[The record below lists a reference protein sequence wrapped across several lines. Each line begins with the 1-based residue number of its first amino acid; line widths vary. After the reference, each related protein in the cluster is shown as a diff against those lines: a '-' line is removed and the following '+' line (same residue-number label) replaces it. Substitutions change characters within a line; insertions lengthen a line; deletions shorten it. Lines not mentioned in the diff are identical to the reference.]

1 MTNTDIVVQIE
12 GRRRSNSLTPK
23 MTSWPDASYAPSTSA
38 QLAVADESQ
47 RFIHLGLLVIV
58 LTFGIGGLL
67 LGHIPLAGAIVAS
80 GMVKVADNRKSVQHL
95 EGGIIKEIRVRNGD
109 RVAVGQ
115 TLIVLEDERANA
127 SLDLL
132 AGQWDAAAAKA
143 ARLQAERD
151 IRPELIFPERLR
163 ARAGEHP
170 LAELLSMETGLFY
183 SKRAT
188 LERQIALFA
197 DQSAELDRE
206 IVNLQEQLRAET
218 AVSRLQ
224 AEELRVHETAFQ
236 QQLVSRIQMLASQR
250 IQQQH
255 QARLAELG
263 AALARARQRQSDL
276 RLRTVAVRTQYTQG
290 AADELSVVN
299 ALLFDLEEKQRPSRD
314 AVHRQTITAPIAG
327 QIVDLQVFTVGGVV
341 RPGER
346 LLDIVP
352 EAEPLLV
359 EARIGLDDV
368 DNVQPGL
375 PVDVRLT
382 AYPARSTP
390 LLNGVVRYVS
400 ADQISDPH
408 TGVGHYIT
416 QVAVDPA
423 SLVIAGENVRLQP
436 GMHAELF
443 IKTGERTALDYLLA
457 PMVDTLRRSLR
468 EP

>member
-1 MTNTDIVVQIE
+1 M
-12 GRRRSNSLTPK
+12 G
-23 MTSWPDASYAPSTSA
+23 
-38 QLAVADESQ
+38 
-47 RFIHLGLLVIV
+47 
-58 LTFGIGGLL
+58 
-67 LGHIPLAGAIVAS
+67 
-80 GMVKVADNRKSVQHL
+80 
-95 EGGIIKEIRVRNGD
+95 
-109 RVAVGQ
+109 
-115 TLIVLEDERANA
+115 
-127 SLDLL
+127 
-132 AGQWDAAAAKA
+132 
-143 ARLQAERD
+143 
-151 IRPELIFPERLR
+151 
-163 ARAGEHP
+163 
-170 LAELLSMETGLFY
+170 
-183 SKRAT
+183 
-188 LERQIALFA
+188 
-197 DQSAELDRE
+197 
-206 IVNLQEQLRAET
+206 
-218 AVSRLQ
+218 RLQ

-236 QQLVSRIQMLASQR
+236 QQLVSRIQLLASQR

-263 AALARARQRQSDL
+263 AALARARQRQGDL

-290 AADELSVVN
+290 AADELSMVN

-359 EARIGLDDV
+359 EARIGLDDI

-382 AYPARSTP
+382 AYPARNTP

-400 ADQISDPH
+400 ADQISDPR
-408 TGVGHYIT
+408 TGVGHYIA

-423 SLVIAGENVRLQP
+423 SRVIAGENVRLQA
-436 GMHAELF
+436 GMHAELL
-443 IKTGERTALDYLLA
+443 IKTGERTVLDYLLA
-457 PMVDTLRRSLR
+457 PMADTLRRSLR